1 MKNQMLIFSG
11 KRSKK
16 ASLSL
21 SINAIVV
28 LVLAISMLGLGLAF
42 TKSMFKKFG
51 EKLTVPPP
59 DLPAT
64 KDEPVVLPS
73 EELEIRHG
81 EEFTFQVNYYNDHVT
96 GKVDAAI
103 ICSGSLNNY
112 IASKNMDAGLD
123 YTKKL
128 TSGGASYTAIS
139 GMPAYVSS
147 VVTGI
152 QRVNAG
158 TQKSFKFIIP
168 KAATS
173 SLSSELDVCEIAFCA
188 PFTSSA
194 DEGTLSYDLIKEKFV
209 CGQTSSS
216 SSTTLSDGEED
227 SKQITIK
234 VT

>member
-1 MKNQMLIFSG
+1 MSIPTISKIFNV
-11 KRSKK
+11 KHNLQHSKK

-64 KDEPVVLPS
+64 KDDPVVLPS

-81 EEFTFQVNYYNDHVT
+81 EEFTFQVNYFNDY
-96 GKVDAAI
+96 A
-103 ICSGSLNNY
+103 SG
-112 IASKNMDAGLD
+112 IVDAGLICEGTLGTA
-123 YTKKL
+123 YIGTKNVL
-128 TSGGASYTAIS
+128 SGGKVLVSPQKVS
-139 GMPAYVSS
+139 G
-147 VVTGI
+147 
-152 QRVNAG
+152 G
-158 TQKSFKFIIP
+158 TQKSFKFIVP

-173 SLSSELDVCEIAFCA
+173 GISQATDVCEIVFCA
-188 PFTSSA
+188 PAA
-194 DEGTLSYDLIKEKFV
+194 DGNTGTL
-209 CGQTSSS
+209 GTSDPQCTSGGAS
-216 SSTTLSDGEED
+216 GTPPEVNDD

-234 VT
+234 IT

>member
-1 MKNQMLIFSG
+1 MSIPKLNRIFDVKHNLLS
-11 KRSKK
+11 SKK

-64 KDEPVVLPS
+64 KDEPIVLPS

-81 EEFTFQVNYYNDHVT
+81 EEFTFQVNYFNDFST

-103 ICSGSLNNY
+103 SCGNP
-112 IASKNMDAGLD
+112 
-123 YTKKL
+123 L
-128 TSGGASYTAIS
+128 TSTKSDSLIETISSKTNGCTTKSPCDVIVSPQKIEGG
-139 GMPAYVSS
+139 
-147 VVTGI
+147 
-152 QRVNAG
+152 Q
-158 TQKSFKFIIP
+158 QKAFKFIVP
-168 KAATS
+168 KSATSTGTIRTDICEVKFCAATGE
-173 SLSSELDVCEIAFCA
+173 LSTEAGSY
-188 PFTSSA
+188 TS
-194 DEGTLSYDLIKEKFV
+194 GTCNNGPDYES
-209 CGQTSSS
+209 
-216 SSTTLSDGEED
+216 